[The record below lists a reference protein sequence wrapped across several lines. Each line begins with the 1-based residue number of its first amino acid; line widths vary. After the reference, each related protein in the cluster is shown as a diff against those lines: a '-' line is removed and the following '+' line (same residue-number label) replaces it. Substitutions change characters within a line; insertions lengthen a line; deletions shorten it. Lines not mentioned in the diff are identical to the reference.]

1 MKIRNFSNMTESEL
15 TVIRN
20 YARKI
25 GATEVNIYDNQK
37 DDDDE
42 TPESIYFL
50 RGREVIASYWF

>member
-1 MKIRNFSNMTESEL
+1 MTESEL